1 MLAFSGAAEARESE
15 GGFTID
21 LCRRGQQIEVI
32 TPELFE
38 RRYRASAP
46 DYSDGLRL
54 AALRFSG
61 PALVP
66 GREAAMGAMLEFEPS
81 G

>member
-1 MLAFSGAAEARESE
+1 MLAFSAAADARESE

-21 LCRRGQQIEVI
+21 LPQGQQIEVT

-46 DYSDGLRL
+46 DCSDGLRL

-66 GREAAMGAMLEFEPS
+66 GREAAMGAMLVFEPS